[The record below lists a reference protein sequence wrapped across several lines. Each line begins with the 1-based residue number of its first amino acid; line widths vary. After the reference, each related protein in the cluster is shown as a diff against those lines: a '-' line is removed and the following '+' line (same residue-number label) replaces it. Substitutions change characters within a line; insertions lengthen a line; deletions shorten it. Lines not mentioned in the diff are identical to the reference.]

1 MNNWFVVESLI
12 KQQQVE
18 LDREAGESWKYTHDR
33 VRLLARFFPA
43 KRRQFQPVKKRAR
56 NLN

>member
-1 MNNWFVVESLI
+1 MTNWFVVESLI

-33 VRLLARFFPA
+33 VRLLARFFPV
-43 KRRQFQPVKKRAR
+43 KRRPFQPAKKRAR

>member
-12 KQQQVE
+12 KQQQVG
-18 LDREAGESWKYTHDR
+18 LNRKVGESWKYTHDR
-33 VRLLARFFPA
+33 VSLLERFFPA
-43 KRRQFQPVKKRAR
+43 KRRRFQPVKKRAR

>member
-18 LDREAGESWKYTHDR
+18 LDRKAGESWKYAHDR
-33 VRLLARFFPA
+33 VSLLARFFPA

>member
-1 MNNWFVVESLI
+1 MTNWFIVESLI

-18 LDREAGESWKYTHDR
+18 LDREAGESWKYAHDR
-33 VRLLARFFPA
+33 VSLLARFLPA
-43 KRRQFQPVKKRAR
+43 KSRPFQPVKKRAQ